1 MSLHNKFTQTLLSE
15 GLQRSL
21 NRYRQNS
28 IRLELQRRDAHDAMR
43 RRAKKKPIQHK
54 PLLETACYYQQF
66 AFTGLY
72 YKRQLAYTERLKDS
86 YTFSSL
92 TH

>member
-1 MSLHNKFTQTLLSE
+1 MSLHNKLTRTLISE

-28 IRLELQRRDAHDAMR
+28 IRLEMERRDAHDAMR
-43 RRAKKKPIQHK
+43 RRSKKKPVQHK
-54 PLLETACYYQQF
+54 PLLETACFYTQF

-72 YKRQLAYTERLKDS
+72 YKHQIAYTEGLKSS
-86 YTFSSL
+86 YAFSSL
-92 TH
+92 IN